1 MHRHSHT
8 KPTYPCGHQQPI
20 PSPPH
25 PHPNL
30 QSSIPPNPPTN
41 HFTTP
46 HSSTQP
52 THHHNAALP
61 RLPIH
66 HPLNTHKDQ
75 DPHQRLRPPPPGRL
89 STIVWTLG
97 VGLLHSGVVINDRE
111 YAFGGHDR
119 RGLTGVYW
127 TKPRTVPP
135 GGTFRTEILH
145 GFTYASEDEINE
157 IIREASNEFLGPS
170 YNLLTRNCNHFT
182 SHLCMALTGQ
192 PAPAY
197 LNRAASIG
205 VALPCVVPAGWV
217 EPPECDLDGDDDDD
231 DEQARLTS
239 NAGGGGRNRRHSI
252 GDEDAWGDGSS
263 SDEEGVGGVERRS
276 GVVRDAGGRQLPAA
290 ERARV
295 DRTVR

>member
-1 MHRHSHT
+1 M
-8 KPTYPCGHQQPI
+8 
-20 PSPPH
+20 SPPRAS
-25 PHPNL
+25 
-30 QSSIPPNPPTN
+30 QS
-41 HFTTP
+41 TTR
-46 HSSTQP
+46 STL
-52 THHHNAALP
+52 TKTKILINAYDL
-61 RLPIH
+61 L
-66 HPLNTHKDQ
+66 
-75 DPHQRLRPPPPGRL
+75 PPGRL
-89 STIVWTLG
+89 SSIVWTLG

-145 GFTYASEDEINE
+145 GFTYASEDEISE

-217 EPPECDLDGDDDDD
+217 EPPECDLDDE

-239 NAGGGGRNRRHSI
+239 NAGGNRRHSI

-263 SDEEGVGGVERRS
+263 DEEAEEERRR
-276 GVVRDAGGRQLPAA
+276 GVVRDTSGRQLPAA